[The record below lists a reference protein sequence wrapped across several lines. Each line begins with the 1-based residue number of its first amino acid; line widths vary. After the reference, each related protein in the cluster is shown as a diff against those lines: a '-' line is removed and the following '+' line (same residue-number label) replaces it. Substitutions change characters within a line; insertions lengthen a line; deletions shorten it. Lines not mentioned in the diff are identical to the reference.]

1 MIKKHFIVIICIIPV
16 ILCSCTYSQNVTYI
30 EPDYG
35 EEKNLIYQE
44 IKYYAEPIF
53 TANGDD
59 GKPNQG
65 DVKIGMHYSFPFG
78 TNYYSY
84 TNESPDY
91 IYSTGNG
98 KEVYLKQGFDYN
110 SEAFFVDKISDTFIF
125 SEALTETEVEIHYV
139 DIYDRSNDVVL
150 YSKRHPNLKIS
161 AQLFFDGIDWY
172 LMLKTNRAYLVSPS
186 LLEVLR

>member
-30 EPDYG
+30 EPDDG
-35 EEKNLIYQE
+35 EEKHLIYQE

-84 TNESPDY
+84 TDESPDY
-91 IYSTGNG
+91 IYSTGSG

-125 SEALTETEVEIHYV
+125 SEALTETNLK
-139 DIYDRSNDVVL
+139 IYHRSNDVVL
-150 YSKRHPNLKIS
+150 YSKRYPNLKIS

-172 LMLKTNRAYLVSPS
+172 LVLKTNRAYLVSPS
-186 LLEVLR
+186 LLEVLRQNEE